1 VLAQELGADRERFD
15 AVWGLWMI
23 HNTGNEPEAA
33 LGITDELFQIADR
46 LDDPALRMEA
56 HHAAWACA
64 YTLGDNAATIEHMRQ
79 GLAIYQSEKHGAH
92 AFSYGGHDTAVCA
105 KAIGGTSLW
114 ALGYPDQAVRSTDS
128 AIALAESM
136 GHAPSLA
143 HALLF
148 ASLCHKYRRDASAVL
163 GMTDRLITLAREH
176 RLTLYHAIGGV
187 VQGWAL
193 AHQGQLDKGL
203 EALRRNLEG
212 YDSDKPTAFSVS
224 SRVALAEIYL
234 TAGDGAQAV
243 NAVDSAMR
251 AGERS
256 GARAWLAGALHIK
269 GEALTSMG
277 PARWPDA
284 ATCFVEALQVSRTQ
298 HAKSL
303 ELRAATGLARLW
315 CVQGRGEHARDLL
328 APVYDWFTEGFDT
341 ADLKDAKAL
350 LDELT

>member
-1 VLAQELGADRERFD
+1 
-15 AVWGLWMI
+15 
-23 HNTGNEPEAA
+23 
-33 LGITDELFQIADR
+33 
-46 LDDPALRMEA
+46 MEA

-148 ASLCHKYRRDASAVL
+148 ASLCHKYRDASAVL

-212 YDSDKPTAFSVS
+212 YDGDKPTAFSVS

-234 TAGDGAQAV
+234 TAGVGAQAV

-251 AGERS
+251 AVERS

-269 GEALTSMG
+269 GVGLNGTGSLAGRRNACRGALI
-277 PARWPDA
+277 A
-284 ATCFVEALQVSRTQ
+284 RTQ
-298 HAKSL
+298 REMLSY
-303 ELRAATGLARLW
+303 AAGLPGW
-315 CVQGRGEHARDLL
+315 CAFSKGEHARR
-328 APVYDWFTEGFDT
+328 V
-341 ADLKDAKAL
+341 
-350 LDELT
+350 